1 MIPRVERL
9 ALSALLL
16 AAVGIR
22 SARLDQ
28 PIVENYVGRQ
38 VPTAMAARN
47 LDRGSGLLRP
57 QLDTGPFPNLFLVEP
72 PIYAALV
79 AGLDRI
85 SGLGIGPSGRLVS
98 ALATGLGA
106 WGLFGLARRREG
118 PGVALMAVAA
128 FATLPV
134 MVRYGRAVQPDA
146 LMIGTQLA
154 ALRCWDAHGAEG
166 GRLRLLAA
174 WALLAAS
181 LALKVT
187 STFIYIPLF
196 LVILRP
202 PRVRLLLLALAAILP
217 ALAWYAYASGVIA
230 EGDGSRA
237 MLDNGRI
244 WASALLPSALI
255 DPETYRPAARFL
267 FIRSFT
273 PIGLA
278 LAVWGLAR
286 TGTDRLWRI
295 WSASAMAALVALA
308 AKWHHEYYWMTLA
321 PAASVG
327 IARALASV
335 SGASPGNRRWAWALG
350 LATLGMG
357 VAASVSTWRTPVEW
371 AALEEAAASIRANLP
386 PEAIV
391 VAPEA
396 LLFAADRRGCRWEP
410 TPSAA
415 SRAAG
420 EWGGRLEDPDDPIAL
435 VEFYRSRGADALA
448 ILTTGTGPD
457 PLRRL
462 AKQRYRVLAERPG
475 FLLVALE
482 PRGLADGASR

>member
-1 MIPRVERL
+1 MNSRVERL
-9 ALSALLL
+9 ALAALLL
-16 AAVGIR
+16 ATVGIR

-38 VPTAMAARN
+38 VPTAMVARN
-47 LDRGSGLLRP
+47 LGRGSGLLRP

-72 PIYAALV
+72 PFYAALV
-79 AGLDRI
+79 AGLARI
-85 SGLGIGPSGRLVS
+85 SGLGVGPSGRLVS
-98 ALATGLGA
+98 SLATGLGA

-118 PGVALMAVAA
+118 PGVALLAVAA

-134 MVRYGRAVQPDA
+134 MVRYGRAVHPDA

-154 ALRCWDAHGAEG
+154 ALRCWDAHAAEG
-166 GRLRLLAA
+166 GWGRLATG

-181 LALKVT
+181 LALKIT
-187 STFIYIPLF
+187 SAFIYVPLA
-196 LVILRP
+196 LAILRP
-202 PRVRLLLLALAAILP
+202 PRVRPMLLALAAILP
-217 ALAWYAYASGVIA
+217 ALAWYAYASGVVA

-237 MLDNGRI
+237 MIDNGRI
-244 WASALLPSALI
+244 WASVLVPSALL

-267 FIRSFT
+267 FVRSFT

-278 LAVWGLAR
+278 LAVWGIAR
-286 TGTDRLWRI
+286 TGADRLWRI
-295 WSASAMAALVALA
+295 WAASAMAALVALA

-327 IARALASV
+327 IARALVTVAGSTM
-335 SGASPGNRRWAWALG
+335 GERWRAWALG
-350 LATLGMG
+350 LALLG
-357 VAASVSTWRTPVEW
+357 VAAAASASTWRTPDEW
-371 AALEEAAASIRANLP
+371 LALEEAADAIRSNVP
-386 PEAIV
+386 PEGLVI
-391 VAPEA
+391 APEA
-396 LLFAADRRGCRWEP
+396 LLYAADRRGCRWEP

-435 VEFYRSRGADALA
+435 VEFYRSRGAIALA
-448 ILTTGTGPD
+448 VLTTGPGPD

-462 AKQRYRVLAERPG
+462 AEERYRVLAERPG

-482 PRGLADGASR
+482 PRGLGDGERR